1 MKCIPRLRIDV
12 GCARIANADPCC
24 RRAPVQSSSTVF
36 ESHFGLRAK
45 PFGKTPDPSF
55 LFESDQ
61 HREAL
66 ARLEYAVEEKELA
79 LLTGDIGSGKTTL
92 SRALIDRVGE
102 ARPVVLLINPRLTPT
117 QFLKAIAANLG
128 IEVPRLRNELLDRL
142 HAKLFELYEA
152 GREPV
157 VIIDEAQLIPSKA
170 TFDEIRLLTNFQLD
184 DQNLLSLILIG
195 QPELERRLDREPY
208 APLRQ
213 RIGMRYSL
221 GPLSLA
227 ETSRYVEHRLG
238 VAGGTRN
245 PFAAD
250 ALAELH
256 ARSGGV
262 PRLINTLATTA
273 LLDAYGDDSA
283 TIDAA
288 RIAAAAREHRM
299 PRPEPAHG

>member
-1 MKCIPRLRIDV
+1 M
-12 GCARIANADPCC
+12 
-24 RRAPVQSSSTVF
+24 F

-92 SRALIDRVGE
+92 SRALIDRIGE
-102 ARPVVLLINPRLTPT
+102 ERPIVLLINPRLTPT
-117 QFLKAIAANLG
+117 QFLKAIAASLG
-128 IEVPRLRNELLDRL
+128 IEVARMRNELLDQL
-142 HAKLFELYEA
+142 HSKLFELYEA

-195 QPELERRLDREPY
+195 QPELDRRLDREAY

-221 GPLSLA
+221 GPLSPE
-227 ETSRYVEHRLG
+227 ETVRYIDHRIA
-238 VAGGTRN
+238 VAGGARN
-245 PFAAD
+245 P
-250 ALAELH
+250 
-256 ARSGGV
+256 
-262 PRLINTLATTA
+262 
-273 LLDAYGDDSA
+273 
-283 TIDAA
+283 
-288 RIAAAAREHRM
+288 
-299 PRPEPAHG
+299 